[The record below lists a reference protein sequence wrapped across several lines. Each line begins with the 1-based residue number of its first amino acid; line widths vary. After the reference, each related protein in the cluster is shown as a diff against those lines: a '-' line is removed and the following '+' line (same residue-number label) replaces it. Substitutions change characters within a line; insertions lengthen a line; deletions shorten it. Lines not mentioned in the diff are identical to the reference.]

1 MPRISVVVPVYD
13 VEAYLAECLQSV
25 LSQSAADFEVIV
37 VDDGS
42 TDSSATIA
50 EQFGERDARIRL
62 VRQANHGLGHAR
74 NTGVTAANGDFLA
87 FVDSDDRLAPEAFAR
102 LLGTLERTG
111 SDFAAGNI
119 QRFNRTRTWQAGFV
133 RKTFWRRRARTH
145 VTRFRWLLHD
155 RMAQN
160 KLWRR
165 SFWDEHALRFP
176 EGCLHEDIP
185 LVIPAHFMAR
195 SVDVLPQPVYLYR
208 EREDGSS
215 ITQHRAT
222 LRTLEHRFAAC
233 QQVRDHLERQGPPDA
248 RRWYDQTLVNDDF
261 RYHLDVLG
269 EADDAY
275 RAAFMARAGAFLA
288 DADPDVEARM
298 PPIQRLKWGLVREQ
312 RLDDLLAV
320 LRNPGAAIPRRT
332 RQIDLLR
339 RRARQAVMVLAPLP
353 APVQQLRQPPQ
364 QLRGAGGVREEVDV
378 ALHRQPRH
386 EDRLLAGV
394 LPDPGGAVPD
404 AEAG

>member
-1 MPRISVVVPVYD
+1 MPQISVIVPVYD
-13 VEAYLAECLQSV
+13 VEAYLAECLESV
-25 LSQSAADFEVIV
+25 LAQSAADIEVIV

-42 TDSSATIA
+42 TDGSAAIA
-50 EQFGERDARIRL
+50 DEFGDRDARIRL

-74 NTGVTAANGDFLA
+74 NTGVAAAHGDFLA
-87 FVDSDDRLAPEAFAR
+87 FVDSDDRLAPGALA
-102 LLGTLERTG
+102 LLLETLERTG

-133 RKTFWRRRARTH
+133 RKTFWRRRPRTH

-185 LVIPAHFMAR
+185 LVLPAHFMAR
-195 SVDVLPQPVYLYR
+195 AVDVLPQPVYLYR

-215 ITQHRAT
+215 ITQHRTA
-222 LRTLEHRFAAC
+222 LRTLGHRFAAC
-233 QQVRDHLERQGPPDA
+233 EHVRDYLERQGPPGA
-248 RRWYDQTLVNDDF
+248 RRWYDETLVNDDL

-269 EADDAY
+269 DAGDAY
-275 RAAFMARAGAFLA
+275 RAAFMERAGAFLA
-288 DADPDVEARM
+288 SAGAGVEDGLPA
-298 PPIQRLKWGLVREQ
+298 IQRLKWRLVREQ

-320 LRNPGAAIPRRT
+320 LRDPGAAVPRSVR
-332 RQIDLLR
+332 RIDLLR
-339 RRARQAVMVLAPLP
+339 RRARQAVMVVRPAYVPRARPASTTAPARPLGPLP

-364 QLRGAGGVREEVDV
+364 
-378 ALHRQPRH
+378 
-386 EDRLLAGV
+386 
-394 LPDPGGAVPD
+394 
-404 AEAG
+404 